1 MDRRSLL
8 SMTTVVAATAAMAA
22 MGCASSGG
30 DSDMDDQSSTG
41 SEFTEETVTDEVVV
55 EEPVDRDLLA
65 SLQTVYFDFDRF
77 NIRPDARPV
86 LQSNANLIQQAPGA
100 GTVVVEGNCDERGSE
115 EYNLA
120 LGEKRAESVK
130 SYLVDLGIPGQR
142 LYTVS
147 FGESKPAV
155 MGHDETAWRYNRRV
169 DFASR

>member
-1 MDRRSLL
+1 
-8 SMTTVVAATAAMAA
+8 MTTAAAATVALAAL
-22 MGCASSGG
+22 GCASSG
-30 DSDMDDQSSTG
+30 DSDMDDTG
-41 SEFTEETVTDEVVV
+41 GTGTEFVEETVTEEVVV
-55 EEPVDRDLLA
+55 EDRVDIDTLA

-77 NIRPDARPV
+77 NIRDDARPV
-86 LQSNANLIQQAPGA
+86 LQSNANLVQQSPA

-130 SYLVDLGIPGQR
+130 SYLVDLGVPSGR

-169 DFASR
+169 DFGSR

>member
-1 MDRRSLL
+1 
-8 SMTTVVAATAAMAA
+8 
-22 MGCASSGG
+22 
-30 DSDMDDQSSTG
+30 MDDASATG
-41 SEFTEETVTDEVVV
+41 SEFIEETVTEEVVV
-55 EEPVDRDLLA
+55 EDSMGLDTLA

-77 NIRPDARPV
+77 NIRDDARPV
-86 LQSNANLIQQAPGA
+86 LQSDANLIQQSPA
-100 GTVVVEGNCDERGSE
+100 GTVVIEGNCDERGSE

-130 SYLVDLGIPGQR
+130 SYLVDLGVPSSR

-169 DFASR
+169 DFGSR